1 MSKVTFFT
9 LKRLLGCVFVYNMLF
24 QTKEMIS
31 AVRTNTWIIDDSE
44 RMSLH
49 LHAKNGKSL
58 TFLIKP
64 MMNNGKNCLKK
75 IRPKFAIFHQPQVI
89 YWLNSQI
96 GVVTSFQK
104 LGIIF
109 RKKRISKLISSMSIT
124 KNVLLNWYSS
134 MKKKKNEKDSYN
146 FRHRKLIMKVE
157 FWHFLTPPHYT
168 ISQNSITSFEYVDF
182 EANIFLIVYPPLE
195 NSRTRITISVKARFA
210 SHSFTNS
217 HLDHIY

>member
-1 MSKVTFFT
+1 
-9 LKRLLGCVFVYNMLF
+9 MLF

-134 MKKKKNEKDSYN
+134 MKKKK
-146 FRHRKLIMKVE
+146 
-157 FWHFLTPPHYT
+157 
-168 ISQNSITSFEYVDF
+168 
-182 EANIFLIVYPPLE
+182 
-195 NSRTRITISVKARFA
+195 
-210 SHSFTNS
+210 
-217 HLDHIY
+217 